1 MNQTKIKILQFIQD
15 NPNSTSEKIA
25 IATNEPETKVTALK
39 KSGEISENFSIGTTR
54 VYELSSKG
62 EDYLSFCKFLSD
74 EKQTR
79 VKAEKKSNIVNFVI
93 IFFAAASFIT
103 SLFALFK

>member
-15 NPNSTSEKIA
+15 NPNSTVEKIA

-39 KSGEISENFSIGTTR
+39 ESGEISENFSIGTTR
-54 VYELSSKG
+54 VYNLSSKG

-74 EKQTR
+74 EKQAR
-79 VKAEKKSNIVNFVI
+79 IKAEKINFWLNII
-93 IFFAAASFIT
+93 GLILMTATLAATIWFGSR
-103 SLFALFK
+103 